1 MSKTGSRLA
10 VFVCNILIVAL
21 SAAAILSHLLFP
33 LWRVHIVFPIQ
44 EKLLK
49 EMLPE
54 EMADLD
60 VGEIVGDGIP
70 VSVTLEIR
78 TKDVFSSFT
87 DTGVTAI
94 ESTIERNVDSV
105 VDQLTPTLDEI
116 AEKVLRAAAKQGVND
131 VLREQIRNF
140 LDPETDDTD
149 ARVEEIIEK
158 AGFDEEYINTTVDS
172 LIDAIY
178 SENAT
183 VDSVTEQALSCV
195 ENALEKL
202 RETGEPEFEGATL
215 TEEDKNKIRESTA
228 EALSRVAD
236 EDGSIDMDQ
245 FVSSLLL
252 GFLRSENSSGSDT
265 APEAALLSS
274 ESGSTSEESAG
285 SSSPDDT
292 GNTAGNPGDA
302 EDAQAELK
310 AEVKQFLMDKIPEGT
325 AETIVT
331 SLKIAGGILA
341 FVLFTWAYLI
351 LKIFFKLFAKNPAI
365 KLKLPIWLGWI
376 PFLVL
381 ALIPGAL
388 FSLIASGNPAVTAYL
403 PADWLPYLEGLEIS
417 FFSGG
422 WVAFAA
428 AIVLILLSIPY
439 SVFRRRLR
447 RASRYDDENT
457 DD

>member
-1 MSKTGSRLA
+1 MSKAGSRLA

-21 SAAAILSHLLFP
+21 SAAAILAHFLFP

-54 EMADLD
+54 EMENLD

-78 TKDVFSSFT
+78 TKEVFSSFA
-87 DTGVTAI
+87 DTGATAI
-94 ESTIERNVDSV
+94 ESTIERNADSV
-105 VDQLTPTLDEI
+105 VDQLIPVLEEV
-116 AEKVLRAAAKQGVND
+116 AEKALRAAAKQGVND

-140 LDPETDDTD
+140 LDPETSDTD
-149 ARVEEIIEK
+149 ARVEELIEK
-158 AGFDEEYINTTVDS
+158 AGFDEEYINTAVDS
-172 LIDAIY
+172 LIDSIY
-178 SENAT
+178 AENAT
-183 VDSVTEQALSCV
+183 VDTVAEQALSCV

-236 EDGSIDMDQ
+236 ENGSINMDQ

-252 GFLRSENSSGSDT
+252 GFLRSENSSGSDA
-265 APEAALLSS
+265 APEATLLSS
-274 ESGSTSEESAG
+274 ESGNTSGESAG
-285 SSSPDDT
+285 SSDGT
-292 GNTAGNPGDA
+292 GNTAGNSGDT
-302 EDAQAELK
+302 EDAQTELK
-310 AEVKQFLMDKIPEGT
+310 AEVKQFLLDKIPEGT

-331 SLKIAGGILA
+331 GLKIAGGILA

-351 LKIFFKLFAKNPAI
+351 LKILFKLFAKNPAI

-403 PADWLPYLEGLEIS
+403 PADLLPYLESLEIS

-428 AIVLILLSIPY
+428 AIALILLSIPY

-447 RASRYDDENT
+447 RASRYGDEGT
-457 DD
+457 ED